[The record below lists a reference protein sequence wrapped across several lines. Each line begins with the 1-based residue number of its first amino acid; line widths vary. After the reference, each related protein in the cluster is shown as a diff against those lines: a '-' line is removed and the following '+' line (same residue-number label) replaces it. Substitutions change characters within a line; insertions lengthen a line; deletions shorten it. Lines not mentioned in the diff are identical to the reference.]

1 MRIHLNVK
9 CRQFIFIYIYINTK
23 HFEASE
29 TRKNKR
35 HLSSFRCE
43 IRDFFYKLKVIKTM
57 NKILSVSDE
66 DEKEI
71 FR

>member
-1 MRIHLNVK
+1 MSLIQCVNYLLGYPCSFFWNME
-9 CRQFIFIYIYINTK
+9 T
-23 HFEASE
+23 E

-57 NKILSVSDE
+57 NKILSVSNE